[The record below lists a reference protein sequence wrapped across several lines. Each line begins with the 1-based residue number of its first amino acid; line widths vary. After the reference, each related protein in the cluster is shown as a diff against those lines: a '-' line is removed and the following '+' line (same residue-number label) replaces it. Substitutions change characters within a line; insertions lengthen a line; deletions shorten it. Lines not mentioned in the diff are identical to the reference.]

1 VRENPVKRRLAAGGV
16 ALGTMVTE
24 FATTGVARLAAAAG
38 AEFVLFDLEHTGYGI
53 ERMRD
58 VIAAA
63 RASEIV
69 TLLRVADA
77 DYHLV
82 ARGLDLGAQGVMVPA
97 VESAEEARAV
107 VAAARYPPVGRRGFG
122 LTYRDEWEPGGVPE
136 TLEKANAE
144 TLVLVQ
150 IETAAG
156 LESVD
161 DIAAVPGVDVLWI
174 GHFDLTA
181 SLGVPGAFASDEF
194 REAVDRVLAA
204 GKKHEKPVGIVGGSV
219 EECRTLIER
228 GFRLVG
234 YSFDLWIY
242 QDALAAALA
251 ELVKLRDAVP
261 TEA

>member
-1 VRENPVKRRLAAGGV
+1 
-16 ALGTMVTE
+16 MVTE

-53 ERMRD
+53 EHMRS

-82 ARGLDLGAQGVMVPA
+82 AGGLDLGVQGVMVPA

-107 VAAARYPPVGRRGFG
+107 VAAARYPPLGRRGFG
-122 LTYRDEWEPGGVPE
+122 ITYRDEWEPEGVPA

-156 LESVD
+156 LEAVD
-161 DIAAVPGVDVLWI
+161 EIAAVPGVDVLWI

-181 SLGVPGAFASDEF
+181 SLGIAGAFASEQYRD
-194 REAVDRVLAA
+194 ALDRVLAA
-204 GKKHEKPVGIVGGSV
+204 GRRHGKPVGIVAGSV
-219 EECRTLIER
+219 ADGRALIDR

-242 QDALAAALA
+242 QDALATALA
-251 ELVKLRDAVP
+251 TLAEGRG
-261 TEA
+261 

>member
-1 VRENPVKRRLAAGGV
+1 MRENPVKRKLAAGGV

-24 FATTGVARLAAAAG
+24 FATTGIARLAAAAG

-53 ERMRD
+53 ERMRG

-63 RASEIV
+63 RASNIV
-69 TLLRVADA
+69 TFLRVADA

-107 VAAARYPPVGRRGFG
+107 AAAARYPPLGRRGFG
-122 LTYRDEWEPGGVPE
+122 LVYRDDWEPDGVPE

-144 TLVLVQ
+144 TLVLLQ

-156 LESVD
+156 LEAVD
-161 DIAAVPGVDVLWI
+161 EIAAVPGVDVLWI

-181 SLGVPGAFASDEF
+181 SLGIAGAFASDRY

-204 GKKHEKPVGIVGGSV
+204 GRRHGKPVGIVAGSV
-219 EECRTLIER
+219 EDGRALIGR

-242 QDALAAALA
+242 QDALAAGLAALA
-251 ELVKLRDAVP
+251 EARDAVRP
-261 TEA
+261 PA